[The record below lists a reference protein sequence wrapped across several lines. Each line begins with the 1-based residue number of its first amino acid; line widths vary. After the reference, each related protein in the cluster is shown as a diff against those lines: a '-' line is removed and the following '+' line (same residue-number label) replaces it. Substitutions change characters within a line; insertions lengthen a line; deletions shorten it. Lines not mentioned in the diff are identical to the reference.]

1 MRRYTWVAVIAIL
14 VVAGGVGLYIHFR
27 ARPALIP
34 TPPEKRSESLPLLPD
49 AAVDALADELE
60 QAKPGVIVSE
70 WHELHP
76 LDRAENSTWFQMTC
90 ATFQATEQLADG
102 STLTR
107 IAGFYPPD
115 PPTPLQLP
123 ANNEEPASLIN
134 SCTLVGIRVEL
145 GTTDRDM
152 LLRSLPKIQAA
163 FSSRLGATR
172 EKLSATG
179 PSPWFGTLQP
189 VWQSGDV
196 TVVIEDTPDLD
207 AERPTD
213 RAAKDRWQTHP
224 TLVAYAYLP
233 DFIYESMGRP
243 DEEYSRAAPET
254 SPEIFR
260 MAMRTAAL
268 EQADLVRSMND
279 LYQDCVDRPLDR
291 DDDAFVKANHMT
303 PGLARGK
310 KITGVLRQW
319 LPSTHDLPPQRK
331 AGALLAAYFLLRA
344 GTSRL
349 GFDDI
354 EEMRDGLLDAQVL
367 ADEHEL
373 TTNGLT
379 VRWLKEARDLDPEG
393 QAADAITLMTLTAPQ
408 PIADLVPQEYRPTK
422 TLPDGRQVPYPIA
435 ESEGQKDMTD
445 YVIETGQKYLAKP
458 RDAETTELI
467 QYFIASAYCDRIQ
480 VTRLE
485 QESAQGNQRTNWEV
499 QRAAAAKPEA
509 LKYYRLALAHNS
521 PRSATAW
528 RSGWRLLAGLPLL
541 VRFYEVGD

>member
-1 MRRYTWVAVIAIL
+1 M
-14 VVAGGVGLYIHFR
+14 
-27 ARPALIP
+27 
-34 TPPEKRSESLPLLPD
+34 LPSD
-49 AAVDALADELE
+49 
-60 QAKPGVIVSE
+60 
-70 WHELHP
+70 
-76 LDRAENSTWFQMTC
+76 
-90 ATFQATEQLADG
+90 
-102 STLTR
+102 
-107 IAGFYPPD
+107 
-115 PPTPLQLP
+115 
-123 ANNEEPASLIN
+123 NEDPASLIN
-134 SCTLVGIRVEL
+134 SCTLAGIRVEL
-145 GTTDRDM
+145 GATDRDM

-163 FSSRLGATR
+163 FSSRLGTPSD
-172 EKLSATG
+172 KLSAAK
-179 PSPWFGTLQP
+179 PSPWFATLQP

-207 AERPTD
+207 ADRPTD
-213 RAAKDRWQTHP
+213 HAAKDRWQTHP

-243 DEEYSRAAPET
+243 DEEYSRATPET

-268 EQADLVRSMND
+268 ERADLVRSMND

-319 LPSTHDLPPQRK
+319 VPSTRDLPPQRK

-373 TTNGLT
+373 TKDGLT
-379 VRWLKEARDLDPEG
+379 VKWLKEGRDLDPEG
-393 QAADAITLMTLTAPQ
+393 QVADAITLMTLTAPL
-408 PIADLVPQEYRPTK
+408 PIADLLPQEYRPTK

-445 YVIETGQKYLAKP
+445 YVIETGQKYLAKA
-458 RDAETTELI
+458 RDAETEERI

-480 VTRLE
+480 LARLD
-485 QESAQGNQRTNWEV
+485 QGSGERNEPTTWEV
-499 QRAAAAKPEA
+499 QRASAAKPEA

-521 PRSATAW
+521 RQSATAW
-528 RSGWRLLAGLPLL
+528 RSGWRLLAGLPL
-541 VRFYEVGD
+541 VIRFYDVGD